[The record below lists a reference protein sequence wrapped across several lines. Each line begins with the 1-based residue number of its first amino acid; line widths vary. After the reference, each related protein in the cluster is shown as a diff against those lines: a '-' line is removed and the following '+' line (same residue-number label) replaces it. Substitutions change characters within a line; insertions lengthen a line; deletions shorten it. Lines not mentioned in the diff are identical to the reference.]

1 MVLNTVIVHE
11 MPADTWERV
20 RRDLAQH
27 VLPEDFDAWFD
38 GVTLLS
44 CADDTVKLSVPGSF
58 RKDWIERSY
67 GQLLTDVFER
77 VLGQRVKV
85 EVFSHDGKVTET
97 QTVSDDSGF
106 PPISTYQSLNSRYK
120 FENFVVGM
128 SNKMT
133 HAGCLSVARIPSES
147 YNPLFIYGGVGLGKT
162 HLMQAI
168 GHYIAEHHQH
178 LRFVYIS
185 ANRFLTEYVESIKRN
200 ERFQFQTC
208 FRGVDVLLID
218 DIHFL
223 AGKEATQEE
232 FFHTFNELHNH
243 RKQIV
248 ISSDKPPK
256 EIQKLEERLRSRFEW
271 GLITE
276 ISPPDYETRLAIL
289 GRKAE
294 DEKIHLP
301 QDVLEL
307 VAAGVT
313 SSIRELESALIRLG
327 AHVKFSN
334 TQMTPELARK
344 ILGDLYT
351 SQDHEVSID
360 KIQKRVA
367 EHFRIK
373 ASDIMGRGR
382 SRSIVLPRQIAMYL
396 SRALTNHSLPE
407 IGTFFGNKDHTTV
420 LFAYRKIEK
429 QVNSDP
435 EFRSFIQSF
444 IDSFG

>member
-1 MVLNTVIVHE
+1 MVVSTLAKQESLRGTWDKARGLLRQR
-11 MPADTWERV
+11 MLPDDFDTWFEDVSLLTCDEETV
-20 RRDLAQH
+20 RL
-27 VLPEDFDAWFD
+27 
-38 GVTLLS
+38 G
-44 CADDTVKLSVPGSF
+44 VPGSF

-67 GQLLTDVFER
+67 GQLLAEVFRETLR
-77 VLGQRVKV
+77 RSVRV
-85 EVFSHDGKVTET
+85 EVTSRDEEISQVERERDGSE
-97 QTVSDDSGF
+97 F
-106 PPISTYQSLNSRYK
+106 PPIDSYQTLHSRYK

-133 HAGCLSVARIPSES
+133 HAGCLSVARNPSES

-168 GHYIAEHHQH
+168 GHYVLEHHPH

-185 ANRFLTEYVESIKRN
+185 AIKRN
-200 ERFQFQTC
+200 ERFQFQSC

-223 AGKEATQEE
+223 AGKEGTQEE
-232 FFHTFNELHNH
+232 FFHTFNDLHNN

-276 ISPPDYETRLAIL
+276 ISSPDYETRLAIL
-289 GRKAE
+289 QRKA
-294 DEKIHLP
+294 DEENIRLP
-301 QDVLEL
+301 NDVLEE
-307 VAAGVT
+307 VATNVT
-313 SSIRELESALIRLG
+313 SSIRELESALVRLG

-334 TQMTPELARK
+334 TEMTLDITKK
-344 ILGDLYT
+344 ILSDLFT
-351 SQDHEVSID
+351 QRDREVSID

-382 SRSIVLPRQIAMYL
+382 SRSVVLPRQIAMYL
-396 SRALTNHSLPE
+396 SRKLTNHSLPE

-429 QVNSDP
+429 QIEEEA
-435 EFRSFIQSF
+435 EFGKFIQEF

>member
-1 MVLNTVIVHE
+1 MVVSTLAKQESLRGTWDKARGLLRQR
-11 MPADTWERV
+11 MLPDDFDTWFEDVSLLTCDEETV
-20 RRDLAQH
+20 RL
-27 VLPEDFDAWFD
+27 
-38 GVTLLS
+38 G
-44 CADDTVKLSVPGSF
+44 VPGSF

-67 GQLLTDVFER
+67 GQLLAEVFRETLR
-77 VLGQRVKV
+77 RSVRV
-85 EVFSHDGKVTET
+85 EVTSRDEEISQVERERDGSE
-97 QTVSDDSGF
+97 F
-106 PPISTYQSLNSRYK
+106 PPIDSYQTLHSRYK

-133 HAGCLSVARIPSES
+133 HAGCLSVARNPSES

-168 GHYIAEHHQH
+168 GHYVLEHHPH

-185 ANRFLTEYVESIKRN
+185 ANRFLTEYVEAIKRN
-200 ERFQFQTC
+200 ERFQFQSC

-223 AGKEATQEE
+223 AGKEGTQEE
-232 FFHTFNELHNH
+232 FFHTFNDLHNN

-276 ISPPDYETRLAIL
+276 ISSPDYETRLAIL
-289 GRKAE
+289 QRKA
-294 DEKIHLP
+294 DEENIRLP
-301 QDVLEL
+301 NDVLEE
-307 VAAGVT
+307 VAT
-313 SSIRELESALIRLG
+313 
-327 AHVKFSN
+327 K
-334 TQMTPELARK
+334 
-344 ILGDLYT
+344 
-351 SQDHEVSID
+351 VSID

-382 SRSIVLPRQIAMYL
+382 SRSVVLPRQIAMYL
-396 SRALTNHSLPE
+396 SRKLTNHSLPE

-429 QVNSDP
+429 QIEEEA
-435 EFRSFIQSF
+435 EFGKFIQEF